1 MKSERVLALYYF
13 ATFGFLLLDYGLGVN
28 VRVAFL
34 EARPDLRA
42 AYYGFCLICLV
53 ALLLRPSWT
62 VLIGTFE
69 TMVTLIAL
77 ILSMAIRVMVPNDAI
92 IEENIGIVTS
102 QEIINF
108 LIGGFA
114 AYFAWLRGLKQLKS
128 R

>member
-13 ATFGFLLLDYGLGVN
+13 ATIGFLLLDYGLGIN

-34 EARPDLRA
+34 DTRPDLRA
-42 AYYGFCLICLV
+42 AYYGFCLVCLV
-53 ALLLRPSWT
+53 FVLWRPGWT

-69 TMVTLIAL
+69 TTITLIAL

-92 IEENIGIVTS
+92 VEEGVGFVTP
-102 QEIINF
+102 EGIINF

-114 AYFAWLRGLKQLKS
+114 AYFAWLRGLKQLTG

>member
-1 MKSERVLALYYF
+1 MKSERLLTVYYA
-13 ATFGFLLLDYGLGVN
+13 ATIGFLLLDYGFGVN

-42 AYYGFCLICLV
+42 AYYGFCLVCLV
-53 ALLLRPSWT
+53 VIVWRPSWT
-62 VLIGTFE
+62 VLVGTFE

-77 ILSMAIRVMVPNDAI
+77 ILSMALRVMIPNDAI
-92 IEENIGIVTS
+92 FAENAGVVTP

-114 AYFAWLRGLKQLKS
+114 AYFAWLRGLKQLTGG
-128 R
+128 

>member
-13 ATFGFLLLDYGLGVN
+13 ATLGFLLLDYGFGLN
-28 VRVAFL
+28 LRVAFL

-42 AYYGFCLICLV
+42 AYYGFCLVCLV
-53 ALLLRPSWT
+53 ALVWRPSWT

-77 ILSMAIRVMVPNDAI
+77 IMSMALRVMIPNDAI
-92 IEENIGIVTS
+92 FGENARFVTPEEIV
-102 QEIINF
+102 NF

-114 AYFAWLRGLKQLKS
+114 AYYAWLRGLKELKS

>member
-77 ILSMAIRVMVPNDAI
+77 ILSMAIRVMVPSDAI